1 VRPGPPPGYQPSP
14 SHGAPPAAA
23 TGPAQNAPYRPAP
36 RQPGPGQTGPQQPPT
51 RRQPTNASP
60 APLSG
65 PAAGIGAP
73 ATGAGNAY
81 SQTTDPADR
90 RHDNYDDYS
99 AAFNDAPV
107 EDHDSGAEMT
117 PAPTSRAN
125 KTNTLSVVAL
135 ALSVIGVTFIIG
147 IVCGHVAR
155 SQIRR
160 TREQGDAFA
169 IAALWVGYLYLA
181 ASVLVLGG
189 YFYIVGSG

>member
-1 VRPGPPPGYQPSP
+1 MAGS
-14 SHGAPPAAA
+14 
-23 TGPAQNAPYRPAP
+23 GPAQGSPYRPA
-36 RQPGPGQTGPQQPPT
+36 PGPGQTGPQQPP
-51 RRQPTNASP
+51 RRQQPPHASP

-65 PAAGIGAP
+65 PAAGIGGL
-73 ATGAGNAY
+73 ATGDGNAY
-81 SQTTDPADR
+81 SQTADPADR

-99 AAFNDAPV
+99 ATDRV
-107 EDHDSGAEMT
+107 EDHESGAEMT

-135 ALSVIGVTFIIG
+135 ILSVIGVTFIIG

-160 TREQGDAFA
+160 TGEQGDAFA

-181 ASVLVLGG
+181 ATVLVLGG
-189 YFYIVGSG
+189 YFYIVGSGS